1 MAHKAD
7 GVAARGGDPPGGA
20 GAAAGTPA
28 HATRG
33 QRWLARLAFIAAA
46 AAVAVVLLSGALKSV
61 TALLVGFAGLAIG
74 CAAAWW
80 FLAHRGIVRW
90 LACAVLVAAPVAV
103 IVVYAVAG
111 LLWEIALSVVLAAAA
126 VAAGRAALSSGR
138 SPARPREDAAAPQR
152 QPFVI
157 MNPRSGGGKV
167 GKFGLQDKAAA
178 LGAEVALLEG
188 PGVVDV
194 AALARQAV
202 DRGADL
208 LGVAG
213 GDGTQALVAGIAA
226 ARDIPMMVISAGTR
240 NHFALDLGLDRD
252 DPASCLSAL
261 TDGVE
266 LRIDLGL
273 IGNRT
278 FVNNASFGAYAQ
290 VVQSP
295 AYRDDKSGTAL
306 QMLPDLLTGHQ
317 GAHLVV
323 RVDGQVILDGPQ
335 AVLVSNNPYETGD
348 IAGLGRRARLDQGV
362 LGVVGVKIETAAQ
375 AAGLLRKAQRSR
387 NVTMLTAREVVIDA
401 DQPQIPVGIDG
412 ESVLMPTPVHCT
424 IRPLSLRV
432 RVPRDRPGV
441 PEPRPPIDW
450 ARLRHQALTFTRT
463 TPPAGGTVR

>member
-1 MAHKAD
+1 
-7 GVAARGGDPPGGA
+7 
-20 GAAAGTPA
+20 
-28 HATRG
+28 
-33 QRWLARLAFIAAA
+33 
-46 AAVAVVLLSGALKSV
+46 
-61 TALLVGFAGLAIG
+61 
-74 CAAAWW
+74 
-80 FLAHRGIVRW
+80 
-90 LACAVLVAAPVAV
+90 
-103 IVVYAVAG
+103 
-111 LLWEIALSVVLAAAA
+111 
-126 VAAGRAALSSGR
+126 
-138 SPARPREDAAAPQR
+138 
-152 QPFVI
+152 

-167 GKFGLQDKAAA
+167 GKFGLKDKAAA
-178 LGAEVALLEG
+178 LGADVALLEG

-194 AALARQAV
+194 AAMARQAV
-202 DRGADL
+202 EAGADL

-226 ARDIPMMVISAGTR
+226 GRDVPVMVISAGTR

-252 DPASCLSAL
+252 DPAACLDAL

-266 LRIDLGL
+266 LRIDLGM
-273 IGNRT
+273 IGGRT

-295 AYRDDKSGTAL
+295 AYRDDKRGTAL
-306 QMLPDLLTGHQ
+306 EMLPGLLSGHQ
-317 GAHLVV
+317 GAHLAV
-323 RVDGQVILDGPQ
+323 RVDGQMVLDGPQ

-375 AAGLLRKAQRSR
+375 AAGLLRRAQRSR
-387 NVTMLTAREVVIDA
+387 NVTVLTAREVIIDA

-450 ARLRHQALTFTRT
+450 TRLRHQALTFTRT
-463 TPPAGGTVR
+463 RGAAGAQKETA

>member
-1 MAHKAD
+1 MARKAD
-7 GVAARGGDPPGGA
+7 GVAEPGGDPAGGA
-20 GAAAGTPA
+20 GAAPGTPA

-33 QRWLARLAFIAAA
+33 QRWLARLAFTAAF
-46 AAVAVVLLSGALKSV
+46 AAVAVVLLSGVLRSL

-80 FLAHRGIVRW
+80 FLSHRGVVRW
-90 LACAVLVAAPVAV
+90 VACAVLVAAPVAV
-103 IVVYAVAG
+103 IVVYVAAG

-126 VAAGRAALSSGR
+126 VATGRAALSSGR
-138 SPARPREDAAAPQR
+138 SPAKPREDAAAPLR
-152 QPFVI
+152 QPYLI
-157 MNPRSGGGKV
+157 MNPWSGGGKV
-167 GKFGLQDKAAA
+167 GKFGLKDKAAA

-194 AALARQAV
+194 AALARQAL
-202 DRGADL
+202 DHGADL

-226 ARDIPMMVISAGTR
+226 ERDVPMMVISAGTR

-252 DPASCLSAL
+252 DPASCLGAL

-306 QMLPDLLTGHQ
+306 QMLPDLLSGHQ

-323 RVDGQVILDGPQ
+323 RVDGKVILDGPQ

-348 IAGLGRRARLDQGV
+348 IAGMGRRARLDQGL
-362 LGVVGVKIETAAQ
+362 LGVIGVKIETAAQ
-375 AAGLLRKAQRSR
+375 AAGLLRRAQRSR
-387 NVTMLTAREVVIDA
+387 NVTVLTAREVVIDA

-424 IRPLSLRV
+424 IRPLALRV

-441 PEPRPPIDW
+441 PEPRPPMDW
-450 ARLRHQALTFTRT
+450 ARLRRQALTFTRT
-463 TPPAGGTVR
+463 TGNGSGAQ